1 MVWAQSG
8 EEWCHFTSS
17 TATGHVHGLKADSWH
32 RIGPLTSAFCSH
44 GCCTRCGI
52 TLLRRAHSSFLCSFQ
67 PKMRLTISEL
77 LHGKS
82 GFSIWGK
89 HKQPQQCRGGE
100 IGQRLDRN
108 SVDLH
113 KTRLQ
118 TRRCSLENCGMA
130 AHSPQAVEEL
140 HCVIPRYACL
150 KKGIN
155 RISSLLVHQ
164 YQILRDRPK
173 LPANSAVAQ
182 VRPFCCTACMHVVA
196 NRQDSITLAK
206 RRLSHDVQA
215 AGDSPTRATAAAG
228 VNSTWNISS
237 QQAAA
242 LTA

>member
-1 MVWAQSG
+1 
-8 EEWCHFTSS
+8 
-17 TATGHVHGLKADSWH
+17 
-32 RIGPLTSAFCSH
+32 
-44 GCCTRCGI
+44 
-52 TLLRRAHSSFLCSFQ
+52 
-67 PKMRLTISEL
+67 MRLTISEL

-140 HCVIPRYACL
+140 HCVIPR
-150 KKGIN
+150 
-155 RISSLLVHQ
+155 
-164 YQILRDRPK
+164 
-173 LPANSAVAQ
+173 
-182 VRPFCCTACMHVVA
+182 
-196 NRQDSITLAK
+196 QDSITLAK